1 MTYSLEGV
9 ADRKEVNPFAFDAS
23 ASQLGRV
30 ELFKRGLFGVLF
42 VMAKDTTLSRSVSLA
57 VAYMVVQQ
65 RCRLDTALH
74 QVKTAD
80 SWSGLCWGCQ

>member
-57 VAYMVVQQ
+57 LTVISF
-65 RCRLDTALH
+65 L
-74 QVKTAD
+74 QVRAH
-80 SWSGLCWGCQ
+80 GCCTFE